1 MKFPLNVDVHCTDG
15 RCGRST
21 HIILNPVTEKVMHIV
36 VKEQEAPY
44 AERIVPV
51 KWVKETTPELI
62 LLNHTKD
69 EVATLDVFNQTNFV
83 RRNVPH
89 YAADPQVTELWPY
102 VVPAK
107 RIISEKHLQVPSG
120 GRTVRRWA
128 RVKATDGDI
137 GQVDEFIV
145 DPESKYVTHLVLK
158 EGLPWKKKQITI
170 PVSEIERI
178 ENYTVY
184 LKLKKQ
190 AVRALPTVP
199 RQRQ

>member
-1 MKFPLNVDVHCTDG
+1 MNVPLNVDVHCTDG

-44 AERIVPV
+44 TERIVPI

-69 EVATLDVFNQTNFV
+69 EVTALDVFNQTNFV
-83 RRNVPH
+83 QRDVPH
-89 YAADPQVTELWPY
+89 YAADPKITELWPY

-120 GRTVRRWA
+120 GRAVRRWA
-128 RVKATDGDI
+128 RVKATNGDI

-184 LKLKKQ
+184 LKLNKQ
-190 AVRALPTVP
+190 AVKALPTV
-199 RQRQ
+199 RRRRK